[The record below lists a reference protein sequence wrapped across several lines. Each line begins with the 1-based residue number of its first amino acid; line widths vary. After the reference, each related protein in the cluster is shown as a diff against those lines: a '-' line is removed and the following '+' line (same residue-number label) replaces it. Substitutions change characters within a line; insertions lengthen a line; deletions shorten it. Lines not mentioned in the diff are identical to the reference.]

1 MKKLLILILLVLSCN
16 SISFAQTD
24 QEIFENGVLFFK
36 QGLYQEAI
44 DQFSELIKQAPQNA
58 DAYKNRGVA
67 YMKQEKFDQAIQDF
81 EQAKSIFPQLKDL
94 YSNLGVAWYYKKN
107 CEKAIE
113 NYDIEI
119 QMSPENSVAY
129 FNRALCRVEL
139 NQPIPANKDLDKTLE
154 LKPDFYWAICFKAD
168 LLAADND
175 HAGAIKMYEKAL
187 KVNPDNPYPTEKM
200 TELAKM
206 AKLEKTAEL
215 KKSSQQKQNETPVI
229 KQPAAKAKG
238 SSEHVYALQAG
249 VFKNQSNANKRN
261 KLLLKNDFDSRILI
275 LKGKNDID
283 YYSVRIGSYT
293 LKKDAIQAKAD
304 LMKTMKIESIIR
316 KKGDW

>member
-1 MKKLLILILLVLSCN
+1 LKKLLILILLVLSCN

-175 HAGAIKMYEKAL
+175 HAGAMEMYEKAL

-200 TELAKM
+200 
-206 AKLEKTAEL
+206 AEL
-215 KKSSQQKQNETPVI
+215 DKNRQQKKDKTPVVNQPSV
-229 KQPAAKAKG
+229 KQKD
-238 SSEHVYALQAG
+238 SSKHVYALQAG

-304 LMKTMKIESIIR
+304 LMKKMKIESIIR